1 MLATRF
7 PLNQM
12 KVRMAIED
20 NAKVLHLE
28 RSQAEPGPQGDYGAS
43 SVGLGAARPKTLPQT
58 VRPEKLMR
66 LLSDRNLRLLRM
78 FKTSEPKTLAELSRL
93 SGPAQG
99 QPDPTLARLSSLGI
113 VVLKKAKGRG
123 KFPTLACDTLQLDV
137 PLVQRPSMVNT
148 ETGFAPSQNR
158 QESRMLSLAFSR
170 LLKKV
175 ARGPQEPTGR
185 RSVFYGDW

>member
-43 SVGLGAARPKTLPQT
+43 SAGHGAARPKTLPQT

-78 FKTSEPKTLAELSRL
+78 IKTSEPKTLAELSRL

-99 QPDPTLARLSSLGI
+99 QPDPDARPA
-113 VVLKKAKGRG
+113 VLPRNRGAEKGEG
-123 KFPTLACDTLQLDV
+123 AGQV
-137 PLVQRPSMVNT
+137 PDAGLRH
-148 ETGFAPSQNR
+148 A
-158 QESRMLSLAFSR
+158 A
-170 LLKKV
+170 
-175 ARGPQEPTGR
+175 ARRAAGATTK
-185 RSVFYGDW
+185 YG